1 MKGTIV
7 VIPAFDEARTIREV
21 VTSVRRLDLDR
32 IILVDDGSADATATL
47 IRALET
53 QDAAAPSLEL
63 IRHRTN
69 RGKGFALASGI
80 ARALACGGQ
89 RIVTIDAD
97 GQHCADDIPRLERA
111 AVRAPEAIVI
121 AARTE
126 AREAAPPLRR
136 FANEV
141 ADFWISWACGRRIED
156 TQSGFR
162 LYPAAVLARLSVR
175 PRRNAG
181 FAFETELL
189 IDGIAAGAEIR
200 SVPIMTRYQPDRRLS
215 HYRPWRDTWSIIRL
229 VGAKL
234 LQRGLYPTGLL
245 RSLDR
250 GDGSAKGPAAALRD
264 ID

>member
-7 VIPAFDEARTIREV
+7 VIPAFNEALTISAV
-21 VTSVRRLDLDR
+21 VTAVRRLSLDR
-32 IILVDDGSADATATL
+32 IIVVDDGSTDDTATL

-53 QDAAAPSLEL
+53 QEETAPSLEL
-63 IRHRTN
+63 IRHPAN

-80 ARALACGGQ
+80 ARALAYGGE
-89 RIVTIDAD
+89 RIVTIDGD
-97 GQHCADDIPRLERA
+97 GQHCTDDIPRLERA
-111 AVRAPEAIVI
+111 AMRAPAAIVI

-126 AREAAPPLRR
+126 ARETAPPLRR

-141 ADFWISWACGRRIED
+141 ADFWISWACGRRIDD

-189 IDGIAAGAEIR
+189 IEGVAAGAEIC
-200 SVPIMTRYQPDRRLS
+200 SVPIMTRYMPDRRLS

-234 LQRGLYPTGLL
+234 LRRGLYPTGLL

-250 GDGSAKGPAAALRD
+250 GGDSAKGRAAALRD
-264 ID
+264 LD